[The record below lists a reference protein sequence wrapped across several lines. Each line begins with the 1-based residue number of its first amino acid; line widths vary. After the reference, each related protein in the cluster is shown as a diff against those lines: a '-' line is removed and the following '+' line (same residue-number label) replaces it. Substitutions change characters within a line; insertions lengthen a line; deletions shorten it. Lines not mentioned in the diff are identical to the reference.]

1 MFQRFRTCYGTIIG
15 GPLDTLGPRQ
25 RAFFI
30 NQKLDRGVIA
40 GPTATSQNEAA
51 KTGFKSKVDQMSHA
65 ITKKKT
71 ACNRDC
77 PDACSIIATIENGR
91 VTHIGGDPDHPVT
104 QGFLCKRTSRFLKRQ
119 YDPNRITTPMIREGK
134 QWKEASW
141 DEALDLVAKKMLE
154 LRDTLGPASI
164 MHYRCGGSLGIM
176 KATSDYFFQLFGPC
190 TIKSGDICSGA
201 GDEAQLMDFGHVDS
215 NDLFDLLNAKTI
227 FLWGKNPF
235 ISQVHM
241 LPLLKKAKAAGT
253 KIIHIDP
260 IRHRAADFSDQY
272 IQVAPGG
279 DAALALGMVSFIAS
293 QEGLDSKAKEY
304 CDNHDQFI
312 ELATSKTIEEWSN
325 IAGVKVEEVESAAEA
340 FSNGPTTTLVGW
352 GMQRRRNGASVI
364 RTLDA
369 LAAVTGNVGV
379 AGGGVSFYFARKSAF
394 DLDFVDDSLAP
405 RTIPEPQLGVGLES
419 AADPPVEMVWV
430 TAANPV
436 AMLPDS
442 NRVQR
447 ALKERFTVVVDSF
460 MTDTA
465 RCADVF
471 LPTTTLL
478 EDNDLIGA
486 YGHHY
491 ITESRPVIEPAGK
504 AKTDYEI
511 VAMLAPRVGVGHPFD
526 QNIEFWKKKLT
537 HSLAEQGITME
548 KLREDID
555 QQGALLNP
563 VAKKVV
569 FADRKFKT
577 PSGKVNLITVFMD
590 PATKGN
596 DHFPLRLTAISTEN
610 SQSSQW
616 EFGEQ
621 ESVEQNSS
629 DQEKNL
635 ATLTIHPDSACGKSD
650 GDMVTIESKIGSMQV
665 RLKFDDS
672 QRIDIALMPKGG
684 WLSAGRCANALIAAE
699 LTDHGEGACYYDTGI
714 RIV

>member
-1 MFQRFRTCYGTIIG
+1 
-15 GPLDTLGPRQ
+15 
-25 RAFFI
+25 
-30 NQKLDRGVIA
+30 
-40 GPTATSQNEAA
+40 
-51 KTGFKSKVDQMSHA
+51 MSHA
-65 ITKKKT
+65 IIKKKT

-119 YDPNRITTPMIREGK
+119 YDPNRITVPMIRIEDE
-134 QWKEASW
+134 WREVSW
-141 DEALDLVAKKMLE
+141 DEALDQIATKMTG

-201 GDEAQLMDFGHVDS
+201 GDEAQLVDFGHVDS

-253 KIIHIDP
+253 RIIHIDP
-260 IRHRAADFSDQY
+260 IRHRAAELSDQY

-279 DAALALGMVSFIAS
+279 DGALALGMVRWMADNDCLESEAP
-293 QEGLDSKAKEY
+293 GY
-304 CDNHDQFI
+304 CDHYEQFM
-312 ELATSKTIEEWSN
+312 ELAKSKTVEQWAE
-325 IAGVKVEEVESAAEA
+325 IAGVNTAEIIEAAKA
-340 FSNGPTTTLVGW
+340 FADGPTTALVGW
-352 GMQRRRNGASVI
+352 GMQRRKNGASVI
-364 RTLDA
+364 RTIDA
-369 LAAVTGNVGV
+369 LAAVTGNIGI
-379 AGGGVSFYFARKSAF
+379 AGGGVSFYFARRSAF

-405 RTIPEPQLGVGLES
+405 RSIPEPKLGIGLES
-419 AADPPVEMVWV
+419 ATDPQIEMVWV

-442 NRVQR
+442 NRVRR
-447 ALKERFTVVVDSF
+447 ALRERFTVVVDSF

-465 RCADVF
+465 QCADVF

-491 ITESRPVIEPAGK
+491 ITESRPVIEPAGQS
-504 AKTDYEI
+504 KTDYEI
-511 VAMLAPRVGVGHPFD
+511 VSMLAPRVGVGHPFD
-526 QNIEFWKKKLT
+526 QDIEFWKKKLT
-537 HSLAEQGITME
+537 RSLAEQGLSLETI
-548 KLREDID
+548 RGNID
-555 QQGALLNP
+555 KRGAILNP
-563 VAKKVV
+563 IAEKVV
-569 FADRKFKT
+569 FADRIFKT
-577 PSGKVNLITVFMD
+577 SSGKVNLITEFMEPVSKRD
-590 PATKGN
+590 VTY
-596 DHFPLRLTAISTEN
+596 PLRLTAISTED

-616 EFGEQ
+616 EPGVQEPIGSNGERG
-621 ESVEQNSS
+621 S
-629 DQEKNL
+629 L
-635 ATLTIHPDSACGKSD
+635 ATLTIHPDSASGKSD
-650 GDMVTIESKIGSMQV
+650 GETVTIESKVGSMQV
-665 RLKFDDS
+665 KLKFDSS
-672 QRIDIALMPKGG
+672 QRTDIALMPKGG
-684 WLSAGRCANALIAAE
+684 WLSVGRCANALIAAE
-699 LTDHGEGACYYDTGI
+699 LTDLGGGACYYDTGI